1 MSAQPDQN
9 TLVQPSAGAGTTS
22 QPASA
27 TTGAGSGTVTGGSNA
42 GQNVGQK
49 AGSAIS
55 GVFGA
60 IHGAG
65 EAIRGTINST
75 VDSFGDAVAGRE
87 PGSVAS
93 RSSNNPEEG
102 QATAQKGV
110 EEVRQGFER
119 ATGK

>member
-49 AGSAIS
+49 AG

>member
-1 MSAQPDQN
+1 MASKPDQN
-9 TLVQPSAGAGTTS
+9 TLVQPSVGGTAAN
-22 QPASA
+22 PAP
-27 TTGAGSGTVTGGSNA
+27 TTGAGSGTVGNPQSNDI
-42 GQNVGQK
+42 GQK

-75 VDSFGDAVAGRE
+75 LDSFGDSLAGRE
-87 PGSVAS
+87 QGSVAS
-93 RSSNNPEEG
+93 RSSNNPQEG

-110 EEVRQGFER
+110 EEMRQGYEQV
-119 ATGK
+119 TGKH